1 MCILYMAWPSD
12 AAKWQAAFARQA
24 PALEFRQAPD
34 VGDPRDVR
42 YLIAWESSA
51 DLIERFPNLQVL
63 YSAGAG
69 VDQFDLSILPAHV
82 PLVRLVEPSMA
93 TIMTE
98 YVQFAVLA
106 LHRDILSYRAQQ
118 AARVWAELPI
128 VPASRRR
135 VGVMG
140 VGTLGQ
146 AVLERLQPLGFQL
159 SGWNRSEKVVP
170 GGRCFVGME
179 QLPAFL
185 EQCDILVN
193 LLPLTAQTTGILNAG
208 RLDRLPMGA
217 GLVNVG
223 RGAHLVEEDVIRA
236 LDEGRLGGAILDVFE
251 QEPPP
256 PDHPFWGHPKVL
268 MTPHVASTVQVDG
281 AVSVI
286 VENLQRERRGEALL
300 NVVDRTRGY

>member
-12 AAKWQAAFARQA
+12 AEQWRAAFARLA
-24 PALEFRQAPD
+24 PELEFRLAPD
-34 VGDPRDVR
+34 IGDPGDVR

-51 DLIERFPNLQVL
+51 DLIERFPNLRVL

-69 VDQFDLSILPAHV
+69 VDQFDLSLLPAHV
-82 PLVRLVEPSMA
+82 PLVRLVDPAMA
-93 TIMTE
+93 SIMTE

-118 AARVWAELPI
+118 TARVWAELPI
-128 VPASRRR
+128 IPAARRR

-140 VGTLGQ
+140 IGNLGL
-146 AVLERLQPLGFQL
+146 AVLERLHPLGFQL
-159 SGWNRSEKVVP
+159 SGWNRSEKAVP
-170 GGRCFVGME
+170 GGRCYVGME

-185 EQCDILVN
+185 AQCDILIN
-193 LLPLTAQTTGILNAG
+193 LLPLTPQTTGILNRE
-208 RLDRLPMGA
+208 RLDCLPMGA

-223 RGAHLVEEDVIRA
+223 RGAHLVEADVVRA

-256 PDHPFWGHPKVL
+256 PEHPFWSHPKVL
-268 MTPHVASTVQVDG
+268 MTPHVASTVQIDG

-286 VENLQRERRGEALL
+286 LENLRRERRGDALL
-300 NVVDRTRGY
+300 NVVDRSRGY